1 MIWLLGECPDA
12 LRADFQRVYQLNLDD
27 LGGSLDIMHA
37 ADLTA
42 WLPSGSAV
50 WIATDSPAAWGID
63 AYLTAGLWD
72 SFNLFQW
79 GMADKKKRWRKPKP
93 IPRPG
98 GKHKHRNK
106 DTASMTPEQ
115 LDRFLSMPRRAESQR

>member
-1 MIWLLGECPDA
+1 MVWLLKECPDA

-27 LGGSLDIMHA
+27 LGGQLDIMQA
-37 ADLTA
+37 ADLAA

-50 WIATDSPAAWGID
+50 WIAMDSPAAWGID

-72 SFNLFQW
+72 SFNMFQW
-79 GMADKKKRWRKPKP
+79 GMADKKKRGPKPKP

-98 GKHKHRNK
+98 DNRKHQNK
-106 DTASMTPEQ
+106 DTVSMTPEQ
-115 LDRFLSMPRRAESQR
+115 LDGFLGMPRREESQR